1 MVKQKGRKALVLLT
15 DGVDRGSRYT
25 QFEAVSAAQ
34 RADTLVYSILFA
46 GSNGY
51 TNNGYG
57 PGTGRRRG
65 GIGFPGSGGGY
76 PGGGGGYPGGGG
88 GNPRGGGYPGG
99 ADRGEGKKVLEQMA
113 RETGG
118 RFIEVSHHLPID
130 KVFAEIQDELR
141 SQYSIGY
148 TSDQTGET
156 AAYRHIHLT
165 TKKKD
170 LVVQAREGYYVS

>member
-1 MVKQKGRKALVLLT
+1 M
-15 DGVDRGSRYT
+15 
-25 QFEAVSAAQ
+25 
-34 RADTLVYSILFA
+34 
-46 GSNGY
+46 GY
-51 TNNGYG
+51 PGGGGGY
-57 PGTGRRRG
+57 PGG
-65 GIGFPGSGGGY
+65 GYPGGGY
-76 PGGGGGYPGGGG
+76 PGGGGGYPGGE
-88 GNPRGGGYPGG
+88 
-99 ADRGEGKKVLEQMA
+99 DRGNGKKVLEQIA

-130 KVFAEIQDELR
+130 KVFAELQEELR

-148 TSDQTGET
+148 TSDQTGES

>member
-1 MVKQKGRKALVLLT
+1 
-15 DGVDRGSRYT
+15 
-25 QFEAVSAAQ
+25 
-34 RADTLVYSILFA
+34 
-46 GSNGY
+46 
-51 TNNGYG
+51 
-57 PGTGRRRG
+57 
-65 GIGFPGSGGGY
+65 
-76 PGGGGGYPGGGG
+76 
-88 GNPRGGGYPGG
+88 
-99 ADRGEGKKVLEQMA
+99 VLEQIA

-130 KVFAEIQDELR
+130 KVFAELEEELR

-165 TKKKD
+165 AKKKD